1 MSESWEKQIAELQ
14 TDIKHM
20 LHSRE
25 IMQKQIR
32 DLQKMSNM
40 GAGGLKVLL
49 IVGACLAAV
58 YTWIRLID

>member
-1 MSESWEKQIAELQ
+1 MPESWEKQIAELQ

-20 LHSRE
+20 LHSQE

-32 DLQKMSNM
+32 DLQRMSNM

-49 IVGACLAAV
+49 IVGACLAAM
-58 YTWIRLID
+58 YTWIRLLD

>member
-20 LHSRE
+20 LNSQE

-32 DLQKMSNM
+32 DLQRMSNM

-49 IVGACLAAV
+49 IVGACLAAM
-58 YTWIRLID
+58 YTWIRLLD

>member
-1 MSESWEKQIAELQ
+1 MGDSWEKQIAELR

-20 LHSRE
+20 LHNQE

-40 GAGGLKVLL
+40 GAGGLKVLI

>member
-1 MSESWEKQIAELQ
+1 MSESWEKQIAALQ

-20 LHSRE
+20 LHSQE